1 MIFQFRKCEKMKAKN
16 ALNTLDLS
24 MSVFVRWPPSSCN
37 GPMLFLRCLLSLTCL
52 KKTSFYC
59 SHYSVH
65 FQPHLSFGCTIFFP
79 YNNEQHFC
87 TLPVSPDLAS
97 TGHTPSFCLLISK
110 RSILSQVAF
119 CITCLASI
127 IVFGSSKFII
137 FDLLLLAIGKHTYIL
152 SVA

>member
-1 MIFQFRKCEKMKAKN
+1 MKAKN

-24 MSVFVRWPPSSCN
+24 MSVFVRRPPSSCN
-37 GPMLFLRCLLSLTCL
+37 GPMLFLRCFLSLTCL

-79 YNNEQHFC
+79 YSNEQHFC

-97 TGHTPSFCLLISK
+97 IGHTPSFFSLFPKDPYSAKLPSASPAWLPLLFSVPLNSLYLIYFCLP
-110 RSILSQVAF
+110 
-119 CITCLASI
+119 
-127 IVFGSSKFII
+127 
-137 FDLLLLAIGKHTYIL
+137 
-152 SVA
+152 